1 MSKFTLLLMSEKGYQ
16 SLVGIIEYFGS
27 EIIDFIVFARDKNV
41 LEDYSTKIEELAAQN
56 NIKAYEKSDRYIFRS
71 KYIIAI
77 SWRWLIPINK
87 ESILITLHDSLLPK
101 YRGFAPLVNQ
111 LINKEPEL
119 GVTAIV
125 SDAEYDKG
133 SVITQL
139 KTKVNYPLRIE
150 DAISKVSILYVDVLK
165 NVIQQVI
172 EDNSFKTVAQDESE
186 ATYSLW
192 RDEEDYRIN
201 WNSNA
206 KEIQNFIYSV
216 GYPYKG
222 ASTYVMNKKIR
233 INNAV
238 ELNDLKVVN
247 RDVGKIIFMDD
258 NFPVVICGKGLL
270 KITEATYDENGRS
283 IFPLKKFRI
292 RFI

>member
-1 MSKFTLLLMSEKGYQ
+1 MSEKGYQ
-16 SLVGIIEYFGS
+16 SLVGIIESFGS
-27 EIIDFIVFARDKNV
+27 EIIDFIVFARDKSV

-71 KYIIAI
+71 RYIIAI
-77 SWRWLIPINK
+77 SWRWLIPIND

-133 SVITQL
+133 SIITQL
-139 KTKVNYPLRIE
+139 KTKVNYPLRIK
-150 DAISKVSILYVDVLK
+150 DAISKISILYVDVLK

-172 EDNSFKTVAQDESE
+172 EDNSLKTLPQDESE

-201 WNSNA
+201 WNSDA

-222 ASTYVMNKKIR
+222 ASTYIMNKKIR

-270 KITEATYDENGRS
+270 KITEATYDENGIS

-292 RFI
+292 RFR